1 MWRSVVVSLVLWFI
15 FVGFVP
21 ASLGADENRTAY
33 PDIPRIDV
41 HTHPGGN
48 LELIGAYLVM
58 REHLQ
63 ETHGTDLALWIN
75 LGGSASPIADPAD
88 VTKAAQGRMLSCI
101 SDYSSHDGLDYAPAD
116 IAPALAQGYIG
127 YKIWAGPPAR
137 KLKPGQKGF
146 PYVDDPALDPTFAAA
161 ERLGILLASIHI
173 ADPCGPW
180 GQRTKWLPDP
190 VEYWRNITAW
200 RNVMERHPNLN
211 VVCAHGMWAVC
222 QDAQIDYL
230 RNMLAT
236 FPKMNVDLA
245 ATFQYFP
252 LVTRENL
259 RSFLIEYADR
269 IVFGTDASR
278 FSRDQAAQ
286 YATRYWRAFRV
297 LEVDGM
303 VEDGFFGGGRM
314 EGLALPRPVL
324 EKIYYKNA
332 VRIYPGVKEQ
342 LRELGYAVD

>member
-1 MWRSVVVSLVLWFI
+1 MCHGISTLVLVAVLTLR
-15 FVGFVP
+15 VGAAEDV
-21 ASLGADENRTAY
+21 TAY

-41 HTHPGGN
+41 HTHPGGDS
-48 LELIGAYLVM
+48 EVIAGYLAM
-58 REHLQ
+58 REHL
-63 ETHGTDLALWIN
+63 EDAHDVDLALWIN
-75 LGGSASPIADPAD
+75 LGSSAAPISDPAD
-88 VTKAAQGRMLSCI
+88 ITKAAQGRMLSCI
-101 SDYSSHDGLDYAPAD
+101 SDYSSHDGLDYPPEELEQWLD
-116 IAPALAQGYIG
+116 RGYIG

-146 PYVDDPALDPTFAAA
+146 PYVDDPAHEPTFA
-161 ERLGILLASIHI
+161 RLEQCGMLCASIHI
-173 ADPCGPW
+173 GDPCGPW
-180 GQRTKWLPDP
+180 GRRTKWLPDP
-190 VEYWRNITAW
+190 VEYWRNIAAW

-259 RSFLIEYADR
+259 RSFMIEYADR

-278 FSRDQAAQ
+278 VPKEQATQ
-286 YATRYWRAFRV
+286 YALRYWRAFRI
-297 LEVDGM
+297 LESDG
-303 VEDGFFGGGRM
+303 ELEGGFFGGGRM
-314 EGLALPRPVL
+314 QGLGLPRDVL

-332 VRIYPGVKEQ
+332 VRLYPRVREQ
-342 LRELGYAVD
+342 LEQLGYTRL

>member
-1 MWRSVVVSLVLWFI
+1 MLHTRVVCSVIAFLI
-15 FVGFVP
+15 VGIAAGQTS
-21 ASLGADENRTAY
+21 ASEGETAY

-41 HTHPGGN
+41 HVHVGGN
-48 LELIGAYLVM
+48 LELAANYLVM
-58 REHLQ
+58 RGHLK
-63 ETHGTDLALWIN
+63 ETCDADLALWIN
-75 LGGSASPIADPAD
+75 LGSGGSPIDDPAD
-88 VTKAAQGRMLSCI
+88 VTKAAQGRMLCCI
-101 SDYSSHDGLDYAPAD
+101 SDYSSHDGLAYP
-116 IAPALAQGYIG
+116 PGELEQWLEKGYIG

-146 PYVDDPALDPTFAAA
+146 PYVDDAAHEPTFAAA

-180 GQRTKWLPDP
+180 GRRTEWLPDP

-252 LVTRENL
+252 LVTRDNL
-259 RSFLIEYADR
+259 RSFMIEYADR
-269 IVFGTDASR
+269 ILFGTDASR
-278 FSRDQAAQ
+278 FSS
-286 YATRYWRAFRV
+286 
-297 LEVDGM
+297 E
-303 VEDGFFGGGRM
+303 
-314 EGLALPRPVL
+314 
-324 EKIYYKNA
+324 
-332 VRIYPGVKEQ
+332 
-342 LRELGYAVD
+342 